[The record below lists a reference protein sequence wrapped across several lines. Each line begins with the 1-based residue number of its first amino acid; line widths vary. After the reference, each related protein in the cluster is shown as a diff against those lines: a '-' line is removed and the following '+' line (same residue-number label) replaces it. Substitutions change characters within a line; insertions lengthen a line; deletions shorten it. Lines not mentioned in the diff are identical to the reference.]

1 MAGQP
6 QTVTEESNLI
16 ANVWQ
21 TSVQAVGGGRRE
33 GEWRGTDISSLGKQ
47 CFDWKL

>member
-1 MAGQP
+1 MAGGL

-21 TSVQAVGGGRRE
+21 TSVQVVGGGGRKGS
-33 GEWRGTDISSLGKQ
+33 GEELT
-47 CFDWKL
+47 